1 MAKKSSKKK
10 DGGQDKSKHGN
21 RYDWDLIKRDYVTNP
36 KSSLKKIAE
45 KYGIHFTTV
54 NKHSK
59 ADNWFATK
67 KEYQKE
73 VQAKVLA
80 KCATKQAD
88 ELAKEL
94 ASVDNIADRIQK
106 MLADEDQFNR
116 HIVQET
122 ELSDSGIPMTVTT
135 EKIFTKTDVRAMKDA
150 LQSLKMI
157 EEMKRSMLDLQRAE
171 VLHRAQIEKERLALE
186 REKFEWEKQ
195 KAEYARPDTTNSI
208 KIEGLEEGWAE

>member
-1 MAKKSSKKK
+1 MAKKSSKK
-10 DGGQDKSKHGN
+10 DGGQ
-21 RYDWDLIKRDYVTNP
+21 RYDWNLIKNDYVTDP
-36 KSSLKKIAE
+36 KSSQKKIAE
-45 KYGIHFTTV
+45 KYGIRYATV
-54 NKHSK
+54 AQKSK
-59 ADNWFATK
+59 ADNWLATK
-67 KEYQKE
+67 KEYQE
-73 VQAKVLA
+73 KVRKKALA
-80 KCATKQAD
+80 KIATKQAN

-94 ASVDNIADRIQK
+94 ASVDNIADRIQR

-122 ELSDSGIPMTVTT
+122 EVDDRGIPMTKTIERVYS
-135 EKIFTKTDVRAMKDA
+135 KTDVRAMKDA

-195 KAEYARPDTTNSI
+195 KAEYARPDGTNTI

>member
-1 MAKKSSKKK
+1 MAKKSSKK
-10 DGGQDKSKHGN
+10 DGGQGK
-21 RYDWDLIKRDYVTNP
+21 RYDWNLIKNDYVSDP
-36 KSSLKKIAE
+36 KSTLEKISK
-45 KYGIHFTTV
+45 KYGIRFATV
-54 NKHSK
+54 KKHSS
-59 ADNWFATK
+59 AECWLATK
-67 KEYQKE
+67 KEYQE
-73 VQAKVLA
+73 KVRQKALQM
-80 KCATKQAD
+80 TIPKQANQ
-88 ELAKEL
+88 LAKEL
-94 ASVDNIADRIQK
+94 ASVDNIADRIQR

-122 ELSDSGIPMTVTT
+122 EVDDRGIPMTKTIERVYS
-135 EKIFTKTDVRAMKDA
+135 KTDVRAMKDA

-195 KAEYARPDTTNSI
+195 KAEYARPDGTNTI